1 METENKRI
9 INIIF
14 IILAIVGL
22 IWFLVKI
29 RWVLELIVA
38 SLLIV
43 YILSPFTAY
52 LEKKQRF
59 SHALAVAVAFSIF
72 LLVIVLIISLFIP
85 LIEAELRAIVEDI
98 PAHLKQLQQI
108 LQEVSDFIRSLEMID
123 LDVEEEIIGT
133 LNQLPQNLEPILAE
147 VANISLVVF
156 TRLVNIFF
164 ILFIVL
170 YLLYDFESIKN
181 AFVNLM
187 PPRYKQEARDIIGFI
202 DHNFGNYIRGN
213 IIRCTLVGILTGIAL
228 FIIGMPYSF
237 LLGVLA
243 GMLNIILYIG
253 PFLAAVP
260 AILMSISPTT
270 PSFLSTV
277 MVYIIVQALDG
288 TVLSPI
294 LLGRAVKLKP
304 ITVIVAL
311 LVGGQLGGFM
321 GMILSV
327 PLAGTIKNIVYYYR
341 EKKFND

>member
-1 METENKRI
+1 VETENKKI
-9 INIIF
+9 LKF
-14 IILAIVGL
+14 VFLVLAIVGL
-22 IWFLVKI
+22 IWFLIKI
-29 RWVLELIVA
+29 RWVLELMVA

-59 SHALAVAVAFSIF
+59 SHTLAVAVVFTIF

-85 LIEAELRAIVEDI
+85 LIEAEMRAIVEDI
-98 PAHLKQLQQI
+98 PAHLKQLQYF
-108 LQEVSDFIRSLEMID
+108 LQEVTDFITSFEMIE
-123 LDVEEEIIGT
+123 LDVEEEIIRT
-133 LNQLPQNLEPILAE
+133 LNQLPKNLEPILAE
-147 VANISLVVF
+147 IANISLVVF
-156 TRLVNIFF
+156 ASLVNIFF

-181 AFVNLM
+181 AFINFM
-187 PPRYKQEARDIIGFI
+187 PPGYKQEARDIINFI

-243 GMLNIILYIG
+243 GILNIILYIG
-253 PFLAAVP
+253 PYIAAVP
-260 AILMSISPTT
+260 AILLSISPTT
-270 PSFLSTV
+270 PSFLSV
-277 MVYIIVQALDG
+277 VLIYLIVQALDG

-304 ITVIVAL
+304 VTVIVAL
-311 LVGGQLGGFM
+311 LIGGQLGGFM

-327 PLAGTIKNIVYYYR
+327 PLAGTIKNIAYYYR
-341 EKKFND
+341 EKKFDG